1 MASKT
6 ELASVDE
13 VLNNKKPSPAPA
25 PAPAAT
31 NPTVSQERKYNVA
44 VSKRQALVK
53 KYREEEKVNVTVSP
67 FYAPYLG
74 KVIRQSVN
82 GIVVDV
88 PADGNTYKI
97 NKTHAGHILA
107 KIKRIDLMRARQ
119 KRQADVQKNLEHTPG
134 ELHL

>member
-1 MASKT
+1 MAKSTEPISLDSKVT
-6 ELASVDE
+6 EE
-13 VLNNKKPSPAPA
+13 KENKVVEND
-25 PAPAAT
+25 T
-31 NPTVSQERKYNVA
+31 PTVAQERKYNA
-44 VSKRQALVK
+44 AMSKRNKLVQQ
-53 KYREEEKVNVTVSP
+53 YRNEEKVNVTISP

-74 KVIRQSVN
+74 RVIRQAVN

-107 KIKRIDLMRARQ
+107 KIKRIDIMRARQ

>member
-1 MASKT
+1 MANKT

-13 VLNNKKPSPAPA
+13 VLNKTKPEPVDTGVKHN
-25 PAPAAT
+25 AT
-31 NPTVSQERKYNVA
+31 AIQEQKYNA
-44 VSKRQALVK
+44 AMNKRKALVK
-53 KYREEEKVNVTVSP
+53 QYREEEKVNVTVSP

-74 KVIRQSVN
+74 RVIRQSVN

-107 KIKRIDLMRARQ
+107 KIKRIDIMRARQ
-119 KRQADVQKNLEHTPG
+119 KRQADVQKNVEHTPG

>member
-1 MASKT
+1 MANKT

-13 VLNNKKPSPAPA
+13 VLNKTKPEPVD
-25 PAPAAT
+25 T
-31 NPTVSQERKYNVA
+31 GVKYNA
-44 VSKRQALVK
+44 TAIQEQKYNAAMNKRKALVK
-53 KYREEEKVNVTVSP
+53 QYREEEKVNVTVSP

-74 KVIRQSVN
+74 RVIRQSVN

-107 KIKRIDLMRARQ
+107 KIKRIDIMRARQ
-119 KRQADVQKNLEHTPG
+119 KRQADVQKNVEHTPG